1 MILACILLG
10 MVDIHV
16 QAVNLMDR
24 EGDATPFV
32 VALDTQSPQQMF
44 GVSYLQ
50 KKAETL
56 NRCPVSKRFS
66 WSIYLPDVE
75 LDVEVAKGM

>member
-10 MVDIHV
+10 VVDIHA
-16 QAVNLMDR
+16 QAINLTGR
-24 EGDATPFV
+24 EADAAPFV
-32 VALDTQSPQQMF
+32 VAIDAQSPQQMF

-66 WSIYLPDVE
+66 
-75 LDVEVAKGM
+75 